1 MSYLFVFSSKI
12 AHPCLQA
19 NSTAVVDTL
28 DPDQPDLE
36 PQDGEEGQESLDK
49 VEPVVEVLG
58 NKRIKRSAAAPDIL
72 GALGADKSGRQN
84 LAKYVLYFA
93 YVLVVKTML
102 MSITMGFCF
111 CLNVSY
117 LGIYQGISIEM
128 ILLNQSIVRHVT
140 SAQHPPMAGN
150 SSSLY
155 DEASSV
161 CSSLSLY
168 DLFIFQPAWRSRA
181 DRGGSVL

>member
-1 MSYLFVFSSKI
+1 MSYLFVSFSKI
-12 AHPCLQA
+12 AHSCLQA

-84 LAKYVLYFA
+84 LAKYV
-93 YVLVVKTML
+93 
-102 MSITMGFCF
+102 
-111 CLNVSY
+111 
-117 LGIYQGISIEM
+117 
-128 ILLNQSIVRHVT
+128 
-140 SAQHPPMAGN
+140 
-150 SSSLY
+150 
-155 DEASSV
+155 
-161 CSSLSLY
+161 
-168 DLFIFQPAWRSRA
+168 
-181 DRGGSVL
+181 